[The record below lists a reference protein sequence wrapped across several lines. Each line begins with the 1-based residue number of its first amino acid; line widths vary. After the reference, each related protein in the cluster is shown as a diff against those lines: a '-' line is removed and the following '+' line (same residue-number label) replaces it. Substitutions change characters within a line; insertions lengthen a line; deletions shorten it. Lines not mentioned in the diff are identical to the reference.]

1 MCNLMLN
8 KKIIKNFQII
18 LNIKSAYN
26 SKKNYLKD
34 KFKII
39 LMKIIL
45 KKTTVKQFKSNTVYN
60 QYNIIIQNK

>member
-8 KKIIKNFQII
+8 KKLIKNFQII
-18 LNIKSAYN
+18 LNIKSVYN

-45 KKTTVKQFKSNTVYN
+45 KITIVKLFKSNTVYN
-60 QYNIIIQNK
+60 QYSIIIQNK